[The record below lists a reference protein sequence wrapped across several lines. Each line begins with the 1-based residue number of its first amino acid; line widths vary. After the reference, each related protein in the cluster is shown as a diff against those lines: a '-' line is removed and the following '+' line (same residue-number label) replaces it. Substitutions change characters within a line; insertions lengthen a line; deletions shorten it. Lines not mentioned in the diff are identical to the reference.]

1 MASGPLSLPPPGTEA
16 SLGLL
21 APPSRMGQARG
32 MAWIL
37 RNARRYPLLA
47 TTLLVA
53 VLGIVL
59 WAGGWPSAVQ
69 WLFSGFALV
78 VAAMQAYEMV
88 RDIMRGHWGLDI
100 LAVTAIVATVLVNEY
115 VASLVIV
122 LMLTGGEALEDYA
135 AGRAKRELN
144 ALLEKSPQS
153 AHRVLPD
160 GSIEEIPATAVAV
173 GDTLL
178 LRPAEIVPVDGV
190 LLGEEL
196 PEGGGAFD
204 ESSLT
209 GESMPVQRFAGDG
222 VLSGAVN
229 GQAAVQ
235 IRASATAENSQYQR
249 IVALVA
255 EASESKAPV
264 VRLADRYAVPFT
276 LFALAVAGAAWAIS
290 GDPVRFAEVL
300 VVATPCPLL
309 IAAPVAFMGGMSRA
323 ARNGVIVKG
332 GGVLEQLSRAR
343 TVVFDKTGT
352 LTHGTPSLAEVRP
365 EPGFTADEVLVLA
378 ASAEQY
384 SSHVL
389 AASIM
394 QAARDRG
401 LTLLPAE
408 TAREVATHGVVARID
423 GRTVTIGKLGFVRDA
438 APDALATPLSGGQLS
453 IAVAVDG
460 RFAGSIVASDSLRE
474 NAAATVRELARLGVR
489 ESMILTGDAWP
500 TAEHVAAQLDITRV
514 RAECLPEDKVTAVR
528 EITARPVIM
537 VGDGVND
544 APVLAAADV
553 GIAMGARGS
562 TAASESADVVIMV
575 DDISRAAR
583 AVYIGQDTMRIALQ
597 SIWIGIAFSVVLMLI
612 AAFGVIPA
620 TVGAGLQEVVDLV
633 AILNA
638 LRAIGSRR
646 DRAWSVPAAPAP
658 PVTELAR

>member
-1 MASGPLSLPPPGTEA
+1 
-16 SLGLL
+16 
-21 APPSRMGQARG
+21 

-37 RNARRYPLLA
+37 TNARRYPLLA
-47 TTLLVA
+47 TTLLVI
-53 VLGIVL
+53 VLGVLL
-59 WAGGWPSAVQ
+59 WAAGWGSEPVNLVR
-69 WLFSGFALV
+69 WLFSGFALL
-78 VAAMQAYEMV
+78 VAAMQAFQMV

-100 LAVTAIVATVLVNEY
+100 LAVTAIIATVLVNEY
-115 VASLVIV
+115 VASIVIV

-144 ALLEKSPQS
+144 ALLARSPQS
-153 AHRVLPD
+153 AHRVRP
-160 GSIEEIPATAVAV
+160 GGGIEEIPATAVAV

-190 LLGEEL
+190 LLD
-196 PEGGGAFD
+196 EGGVFD

-209 GESMPVQRFAGDG
+209 GESIPVERAIGEP

-235 IRASATAENSQYQR
+235 IRATATAENSQYQQ

-255 EASESKAPV
+255 EAGESKAPV

-276 LFALAVAGAAWAIS
+276 LFALAIAGAAWAIS

-332 GGVLEQLSRAR
+332 GGVLEKLARAR

-352 LTHGTPSLAEVRP
+352 LTHGTPSLTAVRP
-365 EPGFTADEVLVLA
+365 APGFDADEVLALA

-394 QAARDRG
+394 QAAEDRG

-408 TAREVATHGVVARID
+408 TAREVATHGVIATID
-423 GRTVTIGKLGFVRDA
+423 GRVVTIGKLSFVRDA
-438 APDALATPLSGGQLS
+438 APDARGTELVGGELS

-460 RFAGSIVASDSLRE
+460 RFAGSIVASDSVRE
-474 NAAATVRELARLGVR
+474 NAAATISALRGLGVR
-489 ESMILTGDAWP
+489 QSMILTGDAQA
-500 TAEHVAAQLDITRV
+500 TAGHVAEELGITRV
-514 RAECLPEDKVTAVR
+514 QAECLPQDKVIAVR
-528 EITARPVIM
+528 AISERPVIM

-544 APVLAAADV
+544 APVLAAADI
-553 GIAMGARGS
+553 GIAMGAKGA

-583 AVYIGQDTMRIALQ
+583 AVQIGHDTMRIALQ
-597 SIWIGIAFSVVLMLI
+597 SIWIGIALSVVLMLV

-633 AILNA
+633 TILNA
-638 LRAIGSRR
+638 LRAIGRR
-646 DRAWSVPAAPAP
+646 GDARWSVPAAPRG
-658 PVTELAR
+658 LAAAAQITNR

>member
-1 MASGPLSLPPPGTEA
+1 
-16 SLGLL
+16 
-21 APPSRMGQARG
+21 

-37 RNARRYPLLA
+37 KNARRYPPLA
-47 TTLLVA
+47 TTLIVA

-69 WLFSGFALV
+69 WLFSGFAII
-78 VAAMQAYEMV
+78 VAALQAYEMV

-100 LAVTAIVATVLVNEY
+100 LAVTAIVATVLVGEY

-160 GSIEEIPATAVAV
+160 GSIEEIPTTAVAV

-190 LLGEEL
+190 LLGDEL
-196 PEGGGAFD
+196 PEGGAVFD

-209 GESMPVQRFAGDG
+209 GESMPVQRSAGDG

-249 IVALVA
+249 IVTLVA
-255 EASESKAPV
+255 EASASKAPV

-276 LFALAVAGAAWAIS
+276 LFALAVAGVAWAIS
-290 GDPVRFAEVL
+290 GDPARFAEVL

-365 EPGFTADEVLVLA
+365 EPGFTADEVLALA

-394 QAARDRG
+394 QAAHDRG
-401 LTLLPAE
+401 LALRPAE
-408 TAREVATHGVVARID
+408 TASEVATHGVVATID

-438 APDALATPLSGGQLS
+438 APDARATPLSGGQLS

-514 RAECLPEDKVTAVR
+514 QAECLPEDKVTAVR
-528 EITARPVIM
+528 ELTARPVIM

-583 AVYIGQDTMRIALQ
+583 AVHIGQDTMRIALQ
-597 SIWIGIAFSVVLMLI
+597 SIWIGIAFSVVLMLV

-633 AILNA
+633 TILNA

-646 DRAWSVPAAPAP
+646 DRAWSVPAAPASS
-658 PVTELAR
+658 VAELAR

>member
-1 MASGPLSLPPPGTEA
+1 
-16 SLGLL
+16 
-21 APPSRMGQARG
+21 
-32 MAWIL
+32 MAWI
-37 RNARRYPLLA
+37 RTHARRYPLLA
-47 TTLLVA
+47 TTLLVI
-53 VLGIVL
+53 VVGVVL
-59 WAGGWPSAVQ
+59 WAAGWGTEPTNLVR

-78 VAAMQAYEMV
+78 VAAMQAVRMV

-100 LAVTAIVATVLVNEY
+100 LAVTAIIATVLVNEY
-115 VASLVIV
+115 VASIVIV

-144 ALLEKSPQS
+144 ALLAKSPQS
-153 AHRVLPD
+153 AHRVLP
-160 GSIEEIPATAVAV
+160 GGGIEEIPVSEVAV

-190 LLGEEL
+190 LLGQ
-196 PEGGGAFD
+196 GGAFD

-209 GESMPVQRFAGDG
+209 GESIPVERGTGDA
-222 VLSGAVN
+222 VLSGSVN
-229 GQAAVQ
+229 GQAALQ
-235 IRASATAENSQYQR
+235 IRATATAENSQYQQ

-255 EASESKAPV
+255 AAGESKAPV

-276 LFALAVAGAAWAIS
+276 LFSLALAGIAWAVS

-309 IAAPVAFMGGMSRA
+309 IAAPVAFMGGMSRG

-332 GGVLEQLSRAR
+332 GGVLEKLARAR

-352 LTHGTPSLAEVRP
+352 LTHGRPSLTAVRP
-365 EPGFTADEVLVLA
+365 APGFDADEVLALA

-394 QAARDRG
+394 RSAEERG
-401 LTLLPAE
+401 LALRPAE
-408 TAREVATHGVVARID
+408 TAREVATHGVVATID
-423 GRTVTIGKLGFVRDA
+423 GRVVTIGKLSFVRAA
-438 APDALATPLSGGQLS
+438 APDARATELSGGELS

-460 RFAGSIVASDSLRE
+460 RFAGSIVASDSVRG
-474 NAAATVRELARLGVR
+474 NAAATIAALRQLGVR
-489 ESMILTGDAWP
+489 DSMILTGDAQS
-500 TAEHVAAQLDITRV
+500 TADHVAEQLGITRV
-514 RAECLPEDKVTAVR
+514 QAECLPQDKVVAVR
-528 EITARPVIM
+528 AITERPVIM

-553 GIAMGARGS
+553 GIAMGAKGA

-575 DDISRAAR
+575 DDIARAAR
-583 AVYIGQDTMRIALQ
+583 AVQIGQDTMRIALQ

-612 AAFGVIPA
+612 AAFGLIPA
-620 TVGAGLQEVVDLV
+620 TVGAALQEVVDLV
-633 AILNA
+633 TILNA
-638 LRAIGSRR
+638 LRAIGMRR
-646 DRAWSVPAAPAP
+646 DARWSLPEARPERAP
-658 PVTELAR
+658 TGNITNR

>member
-1 MASGPLSLPPPGTEA
+1 
-16 SLGLL
+16 
-21 APPSRMGQARG
+21 

-37 RNARRYPLLA
+37 KNARRYPLLTA
-47 TTLLVA
+47 TLLVA
-53 VLGIVL
+53 AIGIVL
-59 WAGGWPSAVQ
+59 WASGWSGGVQ
-69 WLFSGFALV
+69 WLFSGFALF
-78 VAAMQAYEMV
+78 VAALQAYEMV

-100 LAVTAIVATVLVNEY
+100 LAVTAIVATVLVHEY
-115 VASLVIV
+115 VASIVIV

-144 ALLEKSPQS
+144 ALLKRSPQT
-153 AHRVLPD
+153 AHRML
-160 GSIEEIPATAVAV
+160 GSGEIEEIPATDVVV

-178 LRPAEIVPVDGV
+178 LRPAEIVPVDGI
-190 LLGEEL
+190 LLSGDL
-196 PEGGGAFD
+196 PEGGVAFD

-209 GESMPVQRFAGDG
+209 GESMPVQHVAGDS
-222 VLSGAVN
+222 VMSGAVN

-235 IRASATAENSQYQR
+235 IRATATAANSQYQR

-276 LFALAVAGAAWAIS
+276 FLALAIAGVAWFVS

-323 ARNGVIVKG
+323 ARNGAIVKG
-332 GGVLEQLSRAR
+332 GGVLQQLAAAR

-365 EPGFTADEVLVLA
+365 ESGFSADEVLALA

-401 LTLLPAE
+401 LALRPA
-408 TAREVATHGVVARID
+408 TQASEVATHGVRAEID
-423 GRTVTIGKLGFVRDA
+423 GKSVVIGKLKFVQDA
-438 APDALATPLSGGQLS
+438 APDARATALAGGQLS

-460 RFAGSIVASDSLRE
+460 RFAGTIVASDRLRG
-474 NAAATVRELARLGVR
+474 NAAATVQQLAKLGVR
-489 ESMILTGDAWP
+489 DSMILTGDAWP
-500 TAEHVAAQLDITRV
+500 TANHVAEQLGITRV
-514 RAECLPEDKVTAVR
+514 QAECLPEDKVNAIR
-528 EITARPVIM
+528 AITARPVIM

-553 GIAMGARGS
+553 GIAMGAKGA

-583 AVYIGQDTMRIALQ
+583 AVQIGQDTMRIALQ

-620 TVGAGLQEVVDLV
+620 TVGAALQEVVDLV

-638 LRAIGSRR
+638 LRAIGMRR
-646 DRAWSVPAAPAP
+646 DTAWAVPAASVR
-658 PVTELAR
+658 PVEELAR